1 MHHCLYATVHN
12 NMPLDFKTEQCV
24 RDSLIPRNSS
34 KPCLSMNFK
43 YERSKPHLD
52 TLDRALQE
60 PFERPDKALAGT
72 AHIEYCC

>member
-1 MHHCLYATVHN
+1 M
-12 NMPLDFKTEQCV
+12 
-24 RDSLIPRNSS
+24 
-34 KPCLSMNFK
+34 

-72 AHIEYCC
+72 AHKE